1 MAQLRYTATRRALEH
16 LLALGAAAR
25 SLKPVLK
32 DNCPKL
38 DNVQSGYTVGPEWR
52 VRVAKNG
59 LLRKEGV
66 GVNKSWFSRVSL
78 QGLAWAALLGNTV
91 VILQG
96 AFVRATGAGAGCGSH
111 WPTCNGDI
119 IPLGAGT
126 QTLIEF
132 SHRLLSAGVLVLGV
146 WLVLKTYKVRK
157 TQPGFFVFAAAA
169 FGLLIIEALLGAS
182 TVLLELTGET
192 VSTARGVMVATHL
205 VNSLLLVGALTLT
218 VVYAKARAPWPLR
231 LAQQGGV
238 ATVLLVGLVGMLVV
252 VFSGGI
258 AALGNTMFPS
268 ESLRAGLAADFD
280 PNSHIL
286 VRLRLLH
293 PVIAVTVGLYLFL
306 SLGLSRYLKP
316 VPEAGRLT
324 QILFSVYLAQLLIGT
339 LNLAFLA
346 PIALQLLHLAT
357 AVAAFALLT
366 ALSAYTLGFEAV
378 PQVAPAAPLQRA
390 KAE

>member
-1 MAQLRYTATRRALEH
+1 M
-16 LLALGAAAR
+16 
-25 SLKPVLK
+25 S
-32 DNCPKL
+32 
-38 DNVQSGYTVGPEWR
+38 
-52 VRVAKNG
+52 
-59 LLRKEGV
+59 
-66 GVNKSWFSRVSL
+66 KSWFSRVSL

-132 SHRLLSAGVLVLGV
+132 SHRLLSAGVLVLGA
-146 WLVLKTYKVRK
+146 WLVLRAYKVRK
-157 TQPGFFVFAAAA
+157 TQPGFFLFAAAA
-169 FGLLIIEALLGAS
+169 FGLLVVEALLGAS

-205 VNSLLLVGALTLT
+205 VNSLLLIGALTLT

-238 ATVLLVGLVGMLVV
+238 ATVLLVGLVGMLVL

-268 ESLRAGLAADFD
+268 ESLGAGLAADFD

-286 VRLRLLH
+286 IRLRLLH

-306 SLGLSRYLKP
+306 SLGLSRFLKP

-324 QILFSVYLAQLLIGT
+324 QILFAVYLAQLLIGT

-346 PIALQLLHLAT
+346 PVALQLLHLAT

-366 ALSAYTLGFEAV
+366 ALSAYTLGFGAAL
-378 PQVAPAAPLQRA
+378 QVAPAAPLQRA
-390 KAE
+390 KAK